1 VTGGDAVDSVRAMRN
16 LVITCVRIVIA
27 MSMPMAIALAAH
39 QPVTTEILF
48 VSSAELGVVTSIDLQ
63 TFRITHLPLQVPSA
77 DSLACGSDGRLFLGQ
92 SGGLGGGRV
101 IVSFNVDGTG
111 LRTEVDFRSDS
122 RLGGG
127 PLGLTFAT
135 NGELFFNT
143 AASVAPQ
150 TGVWRV
156 AERGNT
162 PTRVIPPPNVGG
174 GGPIAF
180 LTHGKYSSHLI
191 VGQSGPGRILR
202 RAPPFDADAHATE
215 FVSGLPPR
223 LFGLAINSR
232 GEIFVSDGT
241 TGVITRCALEGTQC
255 NLFAATLF
263 QLRGIAFDRGDTLY
277 GATFEG
283 PLLRVRPNGLP
294 EPIPGILIRG
304 GTAVAIC
311 EVGATKRPPF

>member
-1 VTGGDAVDSVRAMRN
+1 MRN
-16 LVITCVRIVIA
+16 SVTICVRILIA
-27 MSMPMAIALAAH
+27 ISVPMTIALAARE
-39 QPVTTEILF
+39 PVPTEILF
-48 VSSAELGVVTSIDLQ
+48 VSSAELGVVTSVNLQ
-63 TFRITHLPLQVPSA
+63 TFRSTHLPLQVPSA
-77 DSLACGSDGRLFLGQ
+77 DSLACGSDGRLYLGQ

-101 IVSFNVDGTG
+101 IVSFDMDGTG
-111 LRTEVDFRSDS
+111 LRNEVDFRSDR

-127 PLGLTFAT
+127 PLGLAFAT

-143 AASVAPQ
+143 AASAAPQ

-156 AERGNT
+156 PRSGNT
-162 PTRVIPPPNVGG
+162 PTRVIPPSSAGG

-180 LTHGKYSSHLI
+180 LTHGRYASHLI
-191 VGQSGPGRILR
+191 VGHSGQGTILR
-202 RAPPFDADAHATE
+202 RAPPFDSDAHATE

-232 GEIFVSDGT
+232 GEISVSDGT
-241 TGVITRCALEGTQC
+241 TGVITRCASDGAQC
-255 NLFAATLF
+255 KLFAATLF

-283 PLLRVRPNGLP
+283 PVLRVRPNGLP
-294 EPIPGILIRG
+294 EPVPGILVRG

-311 EVGATKRPPF
+311 EVGSTTRPPL